1 LRARAEL
8 AELEGEGPVATV
20 SAHDEAEIGEFVGAP
35 AAGGR
40 EERRRTMVFRI
51 RRADYYYATV
61 EDLPERGTKVL
72 ADLAAGGVNLL
83 AFTAVPIGP
92 TRTQLTLFAEDDA
105 TLEAAARHCG
115 LAIDGPH
122 PALLVQGD
130 DELGAL
136 ARIHALLA
144 RADVEV
150 FASTGVTDGRGAFGY
165 VLYVRPADVSRAESA
180 LGL

>member
-1 LRARAEL
+1 MA
-8 AELEGEGPVATV
+8 
-20 SAHDEAEIGEFVGAP
+20 
-35 AAGGR
+35 
-40 EERRRTMVFRI
+40 FRI
-51 RRADYYYATV
+51 RRADYYYATID
-61 EDLPERGTKVL
+61 DLPERGAKL
-72 ADLAAGGVNLL
+72 LEDLAERGVNLL
-83 AFTAVPIGP
+83 AFAAVPIGP

-115 LAIDGPH
+115 LALDGPH

-150 FASTGVTDGRGAFGY
+150 FASSGVTDGRGAFGY
-165 VLYVRPADVSRAESA
+165 VVYVRPADVAKAESA